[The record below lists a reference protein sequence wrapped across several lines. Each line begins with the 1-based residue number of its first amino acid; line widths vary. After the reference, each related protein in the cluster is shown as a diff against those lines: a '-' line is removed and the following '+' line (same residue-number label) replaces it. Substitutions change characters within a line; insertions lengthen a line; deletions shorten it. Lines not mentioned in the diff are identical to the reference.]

1 MNGTFLIILI
11 AVGAFLLNANYQ
23 RKRIMLLGSHLVQF
37 QLEKLMEDLT
47 EGYMRALGETDSA
60 RQDQIWTL
68 MGNAETKLCEQ
79 FRRFVADFG
88 KLDPARTRISRLGLP
103 YADQVFPQTT
113 FDLRALFKIHSD
125 GLERAAANTSGRS
138 PKERAFVLLAELML
152 MQHSCHWFCR
162 SQAVASARL
171 VMRHQTA
178 YAQVLEAVSP
188 ETRKAYLAL
197 TKG

>member
-1 MNGTFLIILI
+1 MNGIFLTLLI
-11 AVGAFLLNANYQ
+11 AVGAFLLNASYQ

-47 EGYMRALGETDSA
+47 AGYMRALAENDIA
-60 RQDQIWTL
+60 RQDQIWAL
-68 MGNAETKLCEQ
+68 MGNAETKLCNQ

-88 KLDPARTRISRLGLP
+88 KLDPALTRISRLGLP
-103 YADQVFPQTT
+103 YADKVFPQSA
-113 FDLRALFKIHSD
+113 FDLRALFQIHAD
-125 GLERAAANTSGRS
+125 GLERAAANASGRS